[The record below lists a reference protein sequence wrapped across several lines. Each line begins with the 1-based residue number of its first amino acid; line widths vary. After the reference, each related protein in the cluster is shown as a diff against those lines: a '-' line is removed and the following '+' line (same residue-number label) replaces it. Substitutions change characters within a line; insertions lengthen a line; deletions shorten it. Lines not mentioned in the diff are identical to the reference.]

1 MLHIDLPTRAEI
13 ERLSAHRQSPAVSI
27 YLRTHPVTQQADTD
41 RLQLAQLLKEAVEQ
55 MEKGGVDKRS
65 IWPIE
70 EAVQELVDDPDFW
83 DVQANSL
90 AVLSTPEST
99 RTYRLPN
106 QLQNIAEVSDRF
118 HLKPLIRAVTF
129 PHNAYVLAYSVGR
142 VRLVEVTADLPAR
155 EVKVPGLPKDLND
168 ALGKASRAAS
178 QGAVRSGRHVSEGDF
193 FRRYARTVDA
203 ALRPFLQGHERP
215 LILASPDPHGPIYR
229 SASSYPHT
237 ASEIVTGNFDDAPE
251 HALAEEA
258 RKVLDGI
265 YASELKALHDTYRE
279 RQGQGRATGDLAQ
292 AARAATFGAID
303 TLIFDMDE
311 VVHGTVADEDGAITF
326 AKEAS
331 AANYGI
337 VDEIAAR
344 ALRSGARLLAARRQ
358 DIPGEGSLAAILRY
372 PL

>member
-13 ERLSAHRQSPAVSI
+13 ERLAAYRKSPAVSI
-27 YLRTHPVTQQADTD
+27 YLATHPVTQQADAD
-41 RLQLAQLLKEAVEQ
+41 RLQLARLLKEAVDQ

-90 AVLSTPEST
+90 AVLATPEQT
-99 RTYRLPN
+99 RTFRLPN
-106 QLQNIAEVSDRF
+106 RLQNVAEVSDRF

-155 EVKVPGLPKDLND
+155 EIKVQGLPKDLND

-178 QGAVRSGRHVSEGDF
+178 QGAVRSGRHISEGEF

-215 LILASPDPHGPIYR
+215 LIIASPEPHGSIYR
-229 SASSYPHT
+229 SVSSYPHT
-237 ASEIVTGNFDDAPE
+237 AERIVSGNFDGAPE
-251 HALAEEA
+251 HELATAA
-258 RKVLDGI
+258 RSVLDEV
-265 YASELKALHDTYRE
+265 YADEIKALHGLFAE
-279 RQGQGRATGDLAQ
+279 RQGQGRATGDIAQ
-292 AARAATFGAID
+292 AARAATFGAVD

-311 VVHGTVADEDGAITF
+311 VVHGTVNDEDGGIAF
-326 AKEAS
+326 AETAS
-331 AANYGI
+331 AQNYGI

-344 ALRSGARLLAARRQ
+344 ALRTGARLLAGRKD
-358 DIPGEGSLAAILRY
+358 DIPGGGSLAAILRY
-372 PL
+372 PI